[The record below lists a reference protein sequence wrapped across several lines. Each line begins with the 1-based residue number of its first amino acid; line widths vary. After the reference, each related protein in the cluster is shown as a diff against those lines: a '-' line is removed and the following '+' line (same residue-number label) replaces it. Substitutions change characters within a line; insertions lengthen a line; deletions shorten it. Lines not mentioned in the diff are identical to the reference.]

1 VLAGFRWL
9 FSFLLRLSFMLAI
22 TSLLPSPAS
31 DHINK
36 LIKSLE
42 TEFGLTDVQATPEPH
57 LTYQIVEPADLDMLK
72 AGLREIAASSVPFIA
87 HTTGLGMF
95 PGERP
100 VIHIPVLR
108 SDYLNQ
114 LHHRILAVAAPVCSR
129 TDKFSAPDLWLP
141 HVSLALHDTTPELLG
156 PVLQFLN
163 NQTFNLELQ
172 INNLAILRPDGD
184 MFVREE
190 VFEFSGQEVG

>member
-1 VLAGFRWL
+1 
-9 FSFLLRLSFMLAI
+9 MLAI
-22 TSLLPSPAS
+22 TSLLSSPSS
-31 DHINK
+31 DHINA

-42 TEFGLTDVQATPEPH
+42 TEFGLDDVQATPEPH
-57 LTYQIVEPADLDMLK
+57 LTYQIVDPVDLAALK
-72 AGLREIAASSVPFIA
+72 DSLHQIASSSTSFVA

-100 VIHIPVLR
+100 VIYIPVLR

-114 LHHRILAVAAPVCSR
+114 LHHRILEAITPMCSR
-129 TDKFSAPDLWLP
+129 TDKYSSPDLWLP

-163 NQTFNLELQ
+163 NQTFNLELE
-172 INNLAILRPDGD
+172 ISNLALLRPEGD
-184 MFVREE
+184 LFVREE
-190 VFEFSGQEVG
+190 VFEFGA

>member
-1 VLAGFRWL
+1 
-9 FSFLLRLSFMLAI
+9 MLAI

-31 DHINK
+31 DRINA

-42 TEFGLTDVQATPEPH
+42 TEFGLDDVQATPEPH
-57 LTYQIVEPADLDMLK
+57 LTYQIVEPADLAQLK
-72 AGLREIAASSVPFIA
+72 ASLREIAATTAPFVA

-114 LHHRILAVAAPVCSR
+114 LHHRILAAAAPLCSR
-129 TDKFSAPDLWLP
+129 TDKYSAPDLWLP
-141 HVSLALHDTTPELLG
+141 HVSLALHDTTPALLG
-156 PVLQFLN
+156 PVMQFLN
-163 NQTFNLELQ
+163 NQTFNMALE
-172 INNLAILRPDGD
+172 ISNLAILRPEGD
-184 MFVREE
+184 LFVREE
-190 VFEFSGQEVG
+190 VFEFGKR

>member
-1 VLAGFRWL
+1 VAPVSGFYRSGSL
-9 FSFLLRLSFMLAI
+9 FMLAI

-31 DHINK
+31 DHINA

-57 LTYQIVEPADLDMLK
+57 LTYQLVEPLDLDQLK
-72 AGLREIAASSVPFIA
+72 EGLREIANTSKCFVA

-114 LHHRILAVAAPVCSR
+114 LHHRILEVATPMCSR
-129 TDKFSAPDLWLP
+129 TDKYSAPDLWLP

-163 NQTFNLELQ
+163 NQTFNLELE
-172 INNLAILRPDGD
+172 ISNLALLRPDGD

-190 VFEFSGQEVG
+190 VFEFKG

>member
-1 VLAGFRWL
+1 
-9 FSFLLRLSFMLAI
+9 MLAI
-22 TSLLPSPAS
+22 TSLLPSPAA
-31 DHINK
+31 DHINA

-57 LTYQIVEPADLDMLK
+57 LTYQLVEPLDLDQLK
-72 AGLREIAASSVPFIA
+72 AGLREIASTTAPFVA

-114 LHHRILAVAAPVCSR
+114 LHHRILEVATPMCSR
-129 TDKFSAPDLWLP
+129 TDKYSAPDLWLP

-163 NQTFNLELQ
+163 NQTFNLELA
-172 INNLAILRPDGD
+172 ITNLALLRPAGD
-184 MFVREE
+184 FFVREE
-190 VFEFSGQEVG
+190 VFEFNG

>member
-1 VLAGFRWL
+1 VVPAFGFYR
-9 FSFLLRLSFMLAI
+9 SGTSFMLAI

-31 DHINK
+31 DHINA

-57 LTYQIVEPADLDMLK
+57 LTYQLVEPIDLGQLK
-72 AGLREIAASSVPFIA
+72 EAMRHIANTSAPFVA

-108 SDYLNQ
+108 SDYLNL
-114 LHHRILAVAAPVCSR
+114 LHHRILEVAAPMCSR
-129 TDKFSAPDLWLP
+129 TDKYSAPDLWLP

-163 NQTFNLELQ
+163 NQTFNLELE
-172 INNLAILRPDGD
+172 ISNLALLRPDGD
-184 MFVREE
+184 FFVREE
-190 VFEFSGQEVG
+190 VFEFRGK

>member
-1 VLAGFRWL
+1 
-9 FSFLLRLSFMLAI
+9 MLAI

-31 DHINK
+31 DHINS

-42 TEFGLTDVQATPEPH
+42 KEFGLTDVQATPEPH
-57 LTYQIVEPADLDMLK
+57 LTYQIVEPADLDQLK
-72 AGLREIAASSVPFIA
+72 AGLQEIAATSEPFIA

-108 SDYLNQ
+108 SDYLNE
-114 LHHRILAVAAPVCSR
+114 LHHRILAVAAPLCSR

-156 PVLQFLN
+156 PVMQFLN
-163 NQTFNLELQ
+163 NQTFNLELE
-172 INNLAILRPDGD
+172 ISNLAILRPDGD
-184 MFVREE
+184 LFVRE
-190 VFEFSGQEVG
+190 VVYEFGK

>member
-1 VLAGFRWL
+1 
-9 FSFLLRLSFMLAI
+9 MLAI
-22 TSLLPSPAS
+22 TSLLPSPSS
-31 DHINK
+31 DHINS

-57 LTYQIVEPADLDMLK
+57 LTYQLVEPNDLDELK
-72 AGLREIAASSVPFIA
+72 AALRHIASTSTPFIA

-114 LHHRILAVAAPVCSR
+114 LHHRILEVAVPMCSR
-129 TDKFSAPDLWLP
+129 TDKYSAPDLWLP
-141 HVSLALHDTTPELLG
+141 HISLALHDTTPELLG
-156 PVLQFLN
+156 PVMQFLN
-163 NQTFNLELQ
+163 NQTFNLELE
-172 INNLAILRPDGD
+172 ISNIALLRPDGD
-184 MFVREE
+184 LFVREE
-190 VFEFSGQEVG
+190 VFEFRGVSQEARVS

>member
-1 VLAGFRWL
+1 
-9 FSFLLRLSFMLAI
+9 MLAI

-31 DHINK
+31 DHINA

-42 TEFGLTDVQATPEPH
+42 TEFGLDDVQATPEPH
-57 LTYQIVEPADLDMLK
+57 LTYQIVEPADLELLK
-72 AGLREIAASSVPFIA
+72 TGLREIARTSVPFIA

-114 LHHRILAVAAPVCSR
+114 LHHRILEVAAPVCSR

-141 HVSLALHDTTPELLG
+141 HISLALHDTTPELLG

-172 INNLAILRPDGD
+172 ITNLAILRPDGE
-184 MFVREE
+184 MFVRED
-190 VFEFSGQEVG
+190 VFEFGSEKEG

>member
-1 VLAGFRWL
+1 
-9 FSFLLRLSFMLAI
+9 MLAI

-31 DHINK
+31 DHINA

-42 TEFGLTDVQATPEPH
+42 TEFGLDDVQATPEPH
-57 LTYQIVEPADLDMLK
+57 LTYQIVEPTDWATLK
-72 AGLREIAASSVPFIA
+72 TALRAIAAATPPFVA

-95 PGERP
+95 PGDSP
-100 VIHIPVLR
+100 VIYIPVLR
-108 SDYLNQ
+108 SDALNE
-114 LHHRILAVAAPVCSR
+114 LHHQVVNAVGSLCSR

-163 NQTFNLELQ
+163 NQTFNMELV
-172 INNLAILRPDGD
+172 INNLAILRPEGEL
-184 MFVREE
+184 FVRED
-190 VFEFSGQEVG
+190 VFAFGG

>member
-1 VLAGFRWL
+1 
-9 FSFLLRLSFMLAI
+9 MLAI

-31 DHINK
+31 DHINA

-42 TEFGLTDVQATPEPH
+42 KEFGLTDVQATPEPH
-57 LTYQIVEPADLDMLK
+57 LTYQIVEPADLETLK
-72 AGLREIAASSVPFIA
+72 EALHEIAHTTKSFIA

-95 PGERP
+95 PGDNP

-108 SDYLNQ
+108 SDVLNL
-114 LHHRILAVAAPVCSR
+114 LHHRILEVAAPLCSR

-163 NQTFNLELQ
+163 NQTFNLELE
-172 INNLAILRPDGD
+172 ISNLAILQPQGD
-184 MFVREE
+184 MFVREV
-190 VFEFSGQEVG
+190 VFEFGK

>member
-1 VLAGFRWL
+1 
-9 FSFLLRLSFMLAI
+9 MLAI

-31 DHINK
+31 DHINA

-57 LTYQIVEPADLDMLK
+57 LTYQLVEPEDLPLLK
-72 AGLREIAASSVPFIA
+72 ESLRNIAATSIPFIA

-114 LHHRILAVAAPVCSR
+114 LHHRILEAAAPLCSR
-129 TDKFSAPDLWLP
+129 TDRFSAPDLWLP

-163 NQTFNLELQ
+163 NQTFNLELK
-172 INNLAILRPDGD
+172 ITNLAILRPDGD

-190 VFEFSGQEVG
+190 VFEFGGKE

>member
-1 VLAGFRWL
+1 
-9 FSFLLRLSFMLAI
+9 MLAI

-31 DHINK
+31 DHINA

-57 LTYQIVEPADLDMLK
+57 LTYQIVEPTNMETLK
-72 AGLREIAASSVPFIA
+72 AALRDIAATTPPFIA

-95 PGERP
+95 PGDSP
-100 VIHIPVLR
+100 VIYIPVLR
-108 SDYLNQ
+108 SDALNE
-114 LHHRILAVAAPVCSR
+114 LHHQIFNIAGPLCSR

-163 NQTFNLELQ
+163 NQTFNLELA
-172 INNLAILRPDGD
+172 INNLAILRPEGD
-184 MFVREE
+184 MFVRED
-190 VFEFSGQEVG
+190 VFEFGGK